1 MPAAGGNIAEQV
13 KYHYEDQPPSVVN
26 EAPPVQ
32 NTWYPG
38 TDDED
43 VRHIWC
49 VVYQKNDEAA
59 AKDVEIRWTID
70 GNVYLKAFSL
80 TDGTNTWIFKNREP
94 SAAGTTGLATLN
106 TSINA
111 GGYADK
117 RGQAYKTEIRMTG
130 APGTNQTLSMW
141 DVYETLEET

>member
-1 MPAAGGNIAEQV
+1 MPVAGGNIAEQV

-38 TDDED
+38 IDDDD

-49 VVYQKNDEAA
+49 VVRQINDEVA
-59 AKDVEIRWTID
+59 AKDVEIRWTVD
-70 GNVYLKAFSL
+70 GNVYLAAFAL
-80 TDGTNTWIFKNREP
+80 ANNTATWIFKNREP
-94 SAAGTTGLATLN
+94 SAGGTTGLSTLG

-117 RGQAYKTEIRMTG
+117 RGQSYKTAIRMTG
-130 APGTNQTLSMW
+130 APGTNQVLSMW
-141 DVYETLEET
+141 DVFETLEET